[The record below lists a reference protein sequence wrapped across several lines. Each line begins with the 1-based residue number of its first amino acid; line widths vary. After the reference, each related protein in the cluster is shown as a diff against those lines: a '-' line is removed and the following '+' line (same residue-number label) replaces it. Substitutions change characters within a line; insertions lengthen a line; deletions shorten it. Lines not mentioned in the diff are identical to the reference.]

1 MLLPLLNWGPGKRG
15 WPVNH
20 GVRAPSWL
28 RQQEWWR
35 WLESG
40 QGRLLAGLALM
51 FLALVVMMLV
61 LELARQRGTYM
72 QVRRFLY
79 TVLTLQWFYFLLGS
93 IIDFEA
99 SWHAANVAL
108 VTVIVA
114 ITQLTASPSTSTA
127 N

>member
-1 MLLPLLNWGPGKRG
+1 M
-15 WPVNH
+15 
-20 GVRAPSWL
+20 
-28 RQQEWWR
+28 
-35 WLESG
+35 
-40 QGRLLAGLALM
+40 AGLALM